1 MGSEQSSPVGPVRER
16 GVEAL
21 PTSPSAVAPTT
32 AASSSSS
39 SSKQLRDGG
48 AVSPRQGSVC
58 SDSDVPYV
66 SYTVNKPIGDSPKRK
81 PSTPA
86 ASSRSSR
93 FSSPRLSSR
102 VPRLEK
108 DGSSSSR
115 LARSAHNTLL
125 TVNHLRLAE
134 DLRSDEELVRLQ
146 EIPTF
151 FPVMQAGQ
159 AETGKGLHQSDI
171 LSRLDPAPL
180 NHILQR
186 YEEYLRNAATR
197 VAADQ
202 GVINRRIREVE
213 GEVSSLT
220 TSLQDRQRK
229 YERSCEKLAG
239 AREISRTLA
248 KCHML
253 LNENIDMME
262 ALNSALPRDLRL
274 EPFVWTTG

>member
-1 MGSEQSSPVGPVRER
+1 MGSEQSSPLGPRPPGEER
-16 GVEAL
+16 GREAPL
-21 PTSPSAVAPTT
+21 SPSTSTLP
-32 AASSSSS
+32 ASSSA
-39 SSKQLRDGG
+39 KQLRDG

-58 SDSDVPYV
+58 SDTDVPYV
-66 SYTVNKPIGDSPKRK
+66 SYTVDKPIGDSPKRK
-81 PSTPA
+81 PS
-86 ASSRSSR
+86 SSVSARSSR

-102 VPRLEK
+102 
-108 DGSSSSR
+108 SSQRPENSR
-115 LARSAHNTLL
+115 LAKSAHNTLV
-125 TVNHLRLAE
+125 TVNQLRLAE
-134 DLRSDEELVRLQ
+134 ELRSDEELIRLQ

-151 FPVMQAGQ
+151 FPVIQSYPEAGSGAQQA
-159 AETGKGLHQSDI
+159 DI
-171 LSRLDPAPL
+171 LGRLDPAPL
-180 NHILQR
+180 NSILQR
-186 YEEYLRNAATR
+186 YEEYLRTAATR

-202 GVINRRIREVE
+202 GVLNRRLREVE
-213 GEVSSLT
+213 GESSVLA

-239 AREISRTLA
+239 VREISRTLA